1 MTRNV
6 SRAMIVAFALM
17 TSSSTGQTNASAD
30 QVGSDYKVA
39 LAQLTSH
46 WDGFQVDDPN
56 ALPALEQTWSL
67 FAEWLAAYRTQFPLA
82 TTEQI
87 ATAAKSLNASIVL
100 DIQPLGPANDIVAI
114 HDGETGTVFI
124 LRHSESGY
132 AVAWELRN
140 AWRDFGLKYPVLRA
154 WSSVSADD
162 GCRTRVPEN
171 QWTSCGPLFAQIVR
185 LPDDDRGN
193 ARFAVSGEYAA
204 VAGFT
209 VGMQLTVWTW
219 DGKNAVPS
227 LAYAYDRLLD
237 DSDAVARNA
246 NILTVREKH
255 EFLSFSSCGACEG
268 KQVEHRFRLDPE
280 GIADLGS
287 VSSAPELAAIDAAL
301 THAMN
306 GEPTDGL
313 VSPQAMA
320 ALRPALTVA
329 KADAAPGETPSLGDY
344 SAPDIRRVVNGATT
358 VCFASDESGPQKITL
373 KPRGTG
379 FFIAAVQPLQ
389 WGAKAEIPCAGSDE

>member
-6 SRAMIVAFALM
+6 SRALIVAFAL
-17 TSSSTGQTNASAD
+17 TASSSTGQTNASAD

-39 LAQLTSH
+39 LTQLTPH
-46 WDGFQVDDPN
+46 WDGFQVDDPA
-56 ALPALEQTWSL
+56 ALPALEQSWSL

-82 TTEQI
+82 TPDQI
-87 ATAAKSLNASIVL
+87 ATAAKGLNPSIVL
-100 DIQPLGPANDIVAI
+100 DIQPLDASNDIVAI

-124 LRHSESGY
+124 LRHNAGGY

-140 AWRDFGLKYPVLRA
+140 AWRDFGLQYPVLRA

-162 GCRTRVPEN
+162 GCRARVPEN
-171 QWTSCGPLFAQIVR
+171 QWTSCGPLFAEIVR
-185 LPDDDRGN
+185 LPGDAHGN

-219 DGKNAVPS
+219 DGKTATPS

-237 DSDAVARNA
+237 DSAPVALSGNV
-246 NILTVREKH
+246 LTVGEKH

-268 KQVEHRFRLDPE
+268 KQVEHRFRLDSD
-280 GIADLGS
+280 GVTDLGS

-301 THAMN
+301 TRAIN
-306 GEPTDGL
+306 GEPTDAL
-313 VSPQAMA
+313 ASPQAMA
-320 ALRPALTVA
+320 ALHRTVMVA
-329 KADAAPGETPSLGDY
+329 KADTVPGETPSLGDY
-344 SAPDIRRVVNGATT
+344 SAPSVQRVVNGATT
-358 VCFASDESGPQKITL
+358 VCFASDESGPLKFTL
-373 KPRGTG
+373 KPQGSG
-379 FFIAAVQPLQ
+379 FFITAVQPLQ
-389 WGAKAEIPCAGSDE
+389 SGAKGESPCAGSPN